1 LIRICVVFSDA
12 FKEDIPYILHLR
24 RSSTN
29 YEAQLDRLS
38 RLVSARGSCC

>member
-1 LIRICVVFSDA
+1 M
-12 FKEDIPYILHLR
+12 LHLR

-38 RLVSARGSCC
+38 RLVSTRGSCC